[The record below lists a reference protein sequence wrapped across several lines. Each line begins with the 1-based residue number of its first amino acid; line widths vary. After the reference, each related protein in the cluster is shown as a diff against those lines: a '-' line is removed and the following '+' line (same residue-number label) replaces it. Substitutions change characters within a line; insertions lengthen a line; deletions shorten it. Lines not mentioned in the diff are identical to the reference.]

1 MIPSIAP
8 IRFLVVYFGGAFFGS
23 VLVSNVVK
31 YTAHSFFTPPSRGTR
46 KTLSSFLRGRRL
58 EPPS

>member
-1 MIPSIAP
+1 MIPSVAP
-8 IRFLVVYFGGAFFGS
+8 IRWLVVYFGAAFVGS
-23 VLVSNVVK
+23 VMVSNTVK
-31 YTAHSFFTPPSRGTR
+31 YTARSFFTPPSRGTR